1 MAKPGCRCITWPT
14 HFLRAAGRTPS
25 FLQREGRCC
34 RQGFLWQRRD
44 REKGEVHSDPMFPG
58 WLAALL
64 LHHLLASA
72 AYDAGG
78 VPPEQLLPLHAKAC
92 QGQGRSS
99 TGHDTPHTVMRTPL
113 HTAVMDSHVTAS
125 HGNARWDDKPGDK
138 EGCVPCFWELG
149 IHP

>member
-99 TGHDTPHTVMRTPL
+99 TGHDTSHTVMHTPL
-113 HTAVMDSHVTAS
+113 HTAVWTAMSLPARETRDEMTNLVTRKAVSHVS
-125 HGNARWDDKPGDK
+125 
-138 EGCVPCFWELG
+138 ES
-149 IHP
+149 